1 MIFEES
7 FRIAFIVLVQCKD
20 LMIYFFYQTP
30 YFEIYSMRCIYRTSF
45 IDLLLFLTRS
55 FWYFDVDQL
64 FMTSNMSSSSSNGL
78 SIDEKSP
85 DPNYENHSWVILTL
99 IASLLYELQVF
110 LVAAIVLLL
119 SQNLYREKSN

>member
-1 MIFEES
+1 
-7 FRIAFIVLVQCKD
+7 
-20 LMIYFFYQTP
+20 
-30 YFEIYSMRCIYRTSF
+30 
-45 IDLLLFLTRS
+45 
-55 FWYFDVDQL
+55 
-64 FMTSNMSSSSSNGL
+64 MTSNMSSSSSNGL